1 MLYALILRLSHL
13 TSHILFILKAFRQIS
28 PDSAYQ
34 LITNCQSGNHG
45 CQQQSKNKC
54 PGRQLDVIGK
64 T

>member
-1 MLYALILRLSHL
+1 MLSFFASHISHL